1 MLQLIRI
8 HLLLFVL
15 WTVSFSSCAKMGETV
30 DCQINNESVY
40 CQKMDSIV
48 SIIRGMDG
56 ITDKEE
62 YLQQCDLL
70 LREARAVNDTFY
82 IISADYFRS
91 YCLFS
96 NGEFLE
102 AQLILKPQL
111 DVLETKDFG
120 LLKANLL
127 ELYGNALLDRRDY
140 VKGIEFL
147 KLAQLEKERIG
158 DSSMLFKLYLD
169 IAYADFRL
177 NENYE
182 LANEYFE
189 KGLKIVQA
197 AENSKAQIYIY
208 SNFATT
214 IKEVY
219 PDKAL
224 VYINKAIEL
233 SDEIPPDLLFTKG
246 AILKELGRYQE
257 ALAYL
262 DACEELAIK
271 YDIIMGVIRVKGVKG
286 QIYLAANN
294 CREGLRNIESA
305 LDLSKDIQ
313 ESDVEYLFEIKA
325 DLHECLNQYQ
335 LAKEERSKYY
345 AIQEERY
352 EENKATTQEYLEQ
365 KLEKVKVDYQYQLV
379 QANLISS
386 EKNRLLQ
393 KVIIGVLFV
402 LVMVTSFL
410 SYKNKKLYRGLVIS
424 NDKLIEKYKLDL
436 LDNGGGTNSDD
447 QLTNQNKEL
456 LEGYFESQMPFLKS
470 DLKTEEVC
478 EALNLNYQELR
489 NVLYLINPDGN
500 FNNFVNTYRVEHAKK
515 LLADAGSNYLSI
527 EGIALESGFGSRQ
540 TFYRVFEE
548 VTGLKPKFFR
558 SKIQDQV

>member
-1 MLQLIRI
+1 MLQPFKF
-8 HLLLFVL
+8 HLLLAVL
-15 WTVSFSSCAKMGETV
+15 WVGSLSSCAESSETAN
-30 DCQINNESVY
+30 CQINNESAY

-48 SIIRGMDG
+48 SVIRGMNG

-70 LREARAVNDTFY
+70 LREAKAVNDTFY
-82 IISADYFRS
+82 IISADYYRS
-91 YCLFS
+91 FCLFR

-102 AQLILKPQL
+102 TQMTLKPHL
-111 DVLETKDFG
+111 DVLEHKDFG
-120 LLKANLL
+120 PLKANLL

-197 AENSKAQIYIY
+197 AENSKAQIYVY

-224 VYINKAIEL
+224 IYINKAIEL

-246 AILKELGRYQE
+246 DILKELGRYQE
-257 ALAYL
+257 ALVSL

-271 YDIIMGVIRVKGVKG
+271 YDIIMGVIRVKAVKG
-286 QIYLAANN
+286 QVHLATNN
-294 CREGLRNIESA
+294 CQEGLRNIQSA
-305 LDLSKDIQ
+305 LDLSKDMQ

-335 LAKEERSKYY
+335 LAKEARIKYY

-352 EENKATTQEYLEQ
+352 QENKANTQEYLEQ

-379 QANLISS
+379 QANLMSS
-386 EKNRLLQ
+386 EKNRFLQ

-402 LVMVTSFL
+402 LVLVTSFL

-436 LDNGGGTNSDD
+436 LDNGGGKISDD
-447 QLTNQNKEL
+447 KSTNQNKEL
-456 LEGYFESQMPFLKS
+456 LEEYFKSQKPFLKS

-500 FNNFVNTYRVEHAKK
+500 FNNFVNIYRVEHAKK
-515 LLADAGSNYLSI
+515 LLADTENNYLSI

-548 VTGLKPKFFR
+548 VSGLKPKFFR
-558 SKIQDQV
+558 TKIQDQV

>member
-1 MLQLIRI
+1 MLQPFKF
-8 HLLLFVL
+8 HLLLAVL
-15 WTVSFSSCAKMGETV
+15 WVGSLSSCAESSETAN
-30 DCQINNESVY
+30 CQINNESAY

-48 SIIRGMDG
+48 SIIRGMHG
-56 ITDKEE
+56 ITDKEV

-91 YCLFS
+91 YCLFR

-197 AENSKAQIYIY
+197 AENSKAQIYVY

-365 KLEKVKVDYQYQLV
+365 KLEKVKMDYQYQLV
-379 QANLISS
+379 QANLMSS
-386 EKNRLLQ
+386 EKNRFLQ
-393 KVIIGVLFV
+393 KVIIGVLFI

-424 NDKLIEKYKLDL
+424 NDKLIEQYKLDL
-436 LDNGGGTNSDD
+436 LDNGGGKISDD
-447 QLTNQNKEL
+447 ELTNQNKDL
-456 LEGYFESQMPFLKS
+456 LEEYFNSHKPFLKS
-470 DLKTEEVC
+470 DLKTEEIC
-478 EALNLNYQELR
+478 DALNLNYQELR

-500 FNNFVNTYRVEHAKK
+500 FNNFVNTYRVEQAKK
-515 LLADAGSNYLSI
+515 LLADSENNYLSI

-548 VTGLKPKFFR
+548 VSGLKPKFFR
-558 SKIQDQV
+558 TKIQDQV

>member
-1 MLQLIRI
+1 MQLPFKFQ
-8 HLLLFVL
+8 LLLYVI
-15 WTVSFSSCAKMGETV
+15 WIVSFSSCAETMEPV
-30 DCQINNESVY
+30 DCQINNESAY

-48 SIIRGMDG
+48 SVIRGMNG

-62 YLQQCDLL
+62 YLQQCDYLL
-70 LREARAVNDTFY
+70 KEARAVNDTFY
-82 IISADYFRS
+82 IIRADYFRS
-91 YCLFS
+91 YCQFR
-96 NGEFLE
+96 NEEFLE
-102 AQLILKPQL
+102 AQLILNPHLK
-111 DVLETKDFG
+111 VLERREYG
-120 LLKANLL
+120 VLKANVL
-127 ELYGNALLDRRDY
+127 ELYGNTLLDRRDF
-140 VKGIEFL
+140 VKGIEYL
-147 KLAQLEKERIG
+147 KLAQLEKEKIG

-197 AENSKAQIYIY
+197 AENSKAQIYVY

-257 ALAYL
+257 AIDILNECEKLALEYNIL
-262 DACEELAIK
+262 L
-271 YDIIMGVIRVKGVKG
+271 GVIKVNAVKG
-286 QIYLAANN
+286 QIYLAAGN
-294 CREGLRNIESA
+294 CREGLKNIERA
-305 LDLSKDIQ
+305 MGLAAEIE
-313 ESDVEYLFEIKA
+313 ESDVEYIYEIQA
-325 DLHECLNQYQ
+325 DLYDCTNQYQ
-335 LAKEERSKYY
+335 LGKTARSKYY
-345 AIQEERY
+345 SIQEKRY
-352 EENKATTQEYLEQ
+352 EENKATAQEYLEEN
-365 KLEKVKVDYQYQLV
+365 LEKVKVDYQYQLV

-386 EKNRLLQ
+386 EKNRFLQ

-402 LVMVTSFL
+402 LVLVTSFL
-410 SYKNKKLYRGLVIS
+410 SYKNKKLYKGLVIS
-424 NDKLIEKYKLDL
+424 NDKLIEQYKLDL
-436 LDNGGGTNSDD
+436 LANDGRKISDD
-447 QLTNQNKEL
+447 QQINQNRQILQE
-456 LEGYFESQMPFLKS
+456 YFESHKPFLKS
-470 DLKTEEVC
+470 DLKTEELC
-478 EALNLNYQELR
+478 EELKMSYQDLR
-489 NVLYLINPDGN
+489 NALYLINPEGN
-500 FNNFVNTYRVEHAKK
+500 FNNFVNSFRVAHAKK
-515 LLADAGSNYLSI
+515 LLADPGSNYLSI

-558 SKIQDQV
+558 TKIQDHA